1 MCFSSPGVRI
11 QWNSTAYTAS
21 EDRRLVQLMLLI
33 EGFTATNVSVKVKT
47 IAGSAIGE
55 ASKIFALRHM

>member
-1 MCFSSPGVRI
+1 M
-11 QWNSTAYTAS
+11 Q
-21 EDRRLVQLMLLI
+21 LVLLI

-55 ASKIFALRHM
+55 ASKILALRHM